1 MKQNNDERTAARNAL
16 DLARTKVDILRY
28 GISKAIDEHCGCCD
42 ATELQAVLDVISSD
56 LLPAIRTMQAAED
69 AYKPF
74 RSLRRIGR
82 ASPSQKTC
90 FKAKTHFQDRSVGPI
105 INF

>member
-28 GISKAIDEHCGCCD
+28 GISKACD